1 MARRGSKKL
10 SCPGSPSPAFPY
22 DGSWIRSAVLHDQVT
37 GLCGWVLDAG
47 TDLIR
52 DTLVQKQQFAGWY
65 SVPALIAV
73 LFFFFFSSWLPPF
86 GGPAKLCP
94 SLSSVPGCSHETR
107 RSRSNAPHDFHAI
120 SSCDGKRRGHLIQCR
135 SAGLDCDRF
144 APPSVDSH
152 PSLSSPKGH
161 RRLAG
166 SPSSRK
172 YERNAGARSNLRR
185 SAG

>member
-1 MARRGSKKL
+1 M
-10 SCPGSPSPAFPY
+10 
-22 DGSWIRSAVLHDQVT
+22 VMDQISRPPWSGY

-47 TDLIR
+47 TDLLEGRSASEKAR
-52 DTLVQKQQFAGWY
+52 DTFVQKQQFAGWY

-73 LFFFFFSSWLPPF
+73 LFFFCLSSWLPPF

-107 RSRSNAPHDFHAI
+107 RSRSNAPHGFHAI

-144 APPSVDSH
+144 APSVDSH

-172 YERNAGARSNLRR
+172 YERNAGARSDLRR